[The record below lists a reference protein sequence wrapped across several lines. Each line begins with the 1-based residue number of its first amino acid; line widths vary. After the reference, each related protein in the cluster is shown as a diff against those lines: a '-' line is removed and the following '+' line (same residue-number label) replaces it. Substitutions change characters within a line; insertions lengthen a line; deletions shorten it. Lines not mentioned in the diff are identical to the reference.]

1 MFRYIDYI
9 FNVYKEK
16 SFSRAAKKLHIS
28 QSSLSTTVRK
38 AEREIGAPIFNRK
51 TTPISLTAFGRKY
64 IQAAQTLYLLRNDLE
79 HYISEMKTSVKGR
92 VAIGASSFFSTYLLA
107 DAISEFRKEF
117 PEVKIELF
125 ENVTP
130 YLQKRLDSQFID
142 LMITNTRMDRSQYR
156 SLRLFDD
163 HLYVMV
169 LPKFCPEPVPLEK
182 QADFQKIGTPAEDG
196 LPAISLEDFGQ
207 TPFLLLR
214 EGNNL
219 RRCTDELF
227 HEASITPPVVLEVD
241 QTNTLYSMARL
252 GMGAAV
258 VGSFLIRKM
267 GHPGDALFFR
277 LEGHMAERGTYAN
290 FLRNRILTPAL
301 ERFLESLQQQCQNR
315 EI

>member
-1 MFRYIDYI
+1 MFRYVGYI
-9 FNVYKEK
+9 YNVYKEK
-16 SFSRAAKKLHIS
+16 SFSRAAEKLHIS
-28 QSSLSTTVRK
+28 QSSLSTTIRK
-38 AEREIGAPIFNRK
+38 AEREIGAPIFNRE
-51 TTPISLTAFGRKY
+51 TTPISLTEFGRKY
-64 IQAAQTLYLLRNDLE
+64 IQASQTLYLLKNDLGR
-79 HYISEMKTSVKGR
+79 YISEMKTAVKGR

-107 DAISEFRKEF
+107 DAISEFRKEY

-130 YLQKRLDSQFID
+130 YLQKRLDSGFID
-142 LMITNTRMDRSQYR
+142 LMITNTKMDRSRYR

-169 LPKFCPEPVPLEK
+169 LPQLCPEQISLER
-182 QADFQKIGTPAEDG
+182 QAEFQKIGTEEENR
-196 LPAISLEDFGQ
+196 LPAISLAAFGQ

-219 RRCTDELF
+219 RRCTDGLF
-227 HEASITPPVVLEVD
+227 QEAGIKPPIVLEMD

-267 GHPGDALFFR
+267 GTPSDALFFR
-277 LEGHMAERGTYAN
+277 LDSRIAERGTYAN
-290 FLRNRILTPAL
+290 ILRNRILTPAL
-301 ERFLESLQQQCQNR
+301 ERFLDSLQQQCRDR

>member
-51 TTPISLTAFGRKY
+51 ATPISLTAFGRKY

-79 HYISEMKTSVKGR
+79 HYISKMKTSVKGR

-142 LMITNTRMDRSQYR
+142 LMITNTRMDRSRYR

-182 QADFQKIGTPAEDG
+182 QADFQKIGTAAEDG
-196 LPAISLEDFGQ
+196 LPAISLEAFGQ

>member
-1 MFRYIDYI
+1 MFRYMDYI

-16 SFSRAAKKLHIS
+16 SFSCAAKKLHIS

-51 TTPISLTAFGRKY
+51 TTPIRLTAFGRKY

-182 QADFQKIGTPAEDG
+182 QADFQKIGTAAEDG
-196 LPAISLEDFGQ
+196 LPAISLEAFGQ

>member
-1 MFRYIDYI
+1 
-9 FNVYKEK
+9 
-16 SFSRAAKKLHIS
+16 
-28 QSSLSTTVRK
+28 
-38 AEREIGAPIFNRK
+38 
-51 TTPISLTAFGRKY
+51 
-64 IQAAQTLYLLRNDLE
+64 
-79 HYISEMKTSVKGR
+79 MKTAVKGR

-107 DAISEFRKEF
+107 DAISEFRKEY

-130 YLQKRLDSQFID
+130 YLQKRLDSGFID
-142 LMITNTRMDRSQYR
+142 LMITNTKMDRSRYR

-169 LPKFCPEPVPLEK
+169 LPQLCPEQISLER
-182 QADFQKIGTPAEDG
+182 QAEFQKIGTEEENR
-196 LPAISLEDFGQ
+196 LPAISLAAFGQ

-219 RRCTDELF
+219 RRCTDGLF
-227 HEASITPPVVLEVD
+227 QEAGIKPPIVLEMD

-267 GHPGDALFFR
+267 GTPSDALFFR
-277 LEGHMAERGTYAN
+277 LDSRIAERGTYAN
-290 FLRNRILTPAL
+290 ILRNRILTPAL
-301 ERFLESLQQQCQNR
+301 ERFLDSLQQQCRDR

>member
-1 MFRYIDYI
+1 MFRYVDYI
-9 FNVYKEK
+9 YNVYKEK
-16 SFSRAAKKLHIS
+16 SFSRAAEKLHIS

-38 AEREIGAPIFNRK
+38 AEREIGSPIFNRD
-51 TTPISLTAFGRKY
+51 TMPISLTEFGQKY
-64 IQAAQTLYLLRNDLE
+64 IQASQALYLLKNDLDR
-79 HYISEMKTSVKGR
+79 YISEMKTTVKGR

-107 DAISEFRKEF
+107 DAISEFRKEY

-130 YLQKRLDSQFID
+130 YLQKRLDSGFID
-142 LMITNTRMDRSQYR
+142 LMITNTKMDRSRYR
-156 SLRLFDD
+156 NLRLFDD

-169 LPKFCPEPVPLEK
+169 LPALCPELVSLDR
-182 QADFQKIGTPAEDG
+182 QADFQKIGTEEENH
-196 LPAISLEDFGQ
+196 LPAISLATFGQ

-219 RRCTDELF
+219 RRCTDGLF
-227 HEASITPPVVLEVD
+227 REAGIKPPIVLEMD

-267 GHPGDALFFR
+267 GTPSDALFFR
-277 LEGHMAERGTYAN
+277 LDSRIAERGTYAN
-290 FLRNRILTPAL
+290 ILRSRIQSPAL
-301 ERFLESLQQQCQNR
+301 ERFLDSLQQQCRDR

>member
-1 MFRYIDYI
+1 MFRYVDYI

-16 SFSRAAKKLHIS
+16 SFSHAAKKLHIS
-28 QSSLSTTVRK
+28 QSSLSTTIRK
-38 AEREIGAPIFNRK
+38 AEREIGAPIFNRE
-51 TTPISLTAFGRKY
+51 TMPISLTAFGQKY
-64 IQAAQTLYLLRNDLE
+64 IQAAQTLYLLKNDLE

-107 DAISEFRKEF
+107 NAISEFRKEF

-130 YLQKRLDSQFID
+130 YLQKKLDSQFID
-142 LMITNTRMDRSQYR
+142 LMITNTRMDRSRYR
-156 SLRLFDD
+156 NLRLFDD
-163 HLYVMV
+163 HLYVML
-169 LPKFCPEPVPLEK
+169 LPKFCPEQVPLEK
-182 QADFQKIGTPAEDG
+182 QAEFQKIGTAAEDS
-196 LPAISLEDFGQ
+196 LPSISLDAFTR

-219 RRCTDELF
+219 RRCTDDLF
-227 HEASITPPVVLEVD
+227 HEAGITPPVVLEVD